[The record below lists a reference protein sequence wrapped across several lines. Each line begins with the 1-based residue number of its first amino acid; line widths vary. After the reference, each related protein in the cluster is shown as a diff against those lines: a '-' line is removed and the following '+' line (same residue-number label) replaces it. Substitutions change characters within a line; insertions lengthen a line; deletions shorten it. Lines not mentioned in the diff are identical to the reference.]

1 MIHIRADF
9 LYLIK
14 KIPIRALIWKLAVPT
29 GLMMAT
35 LSAIFSNR
43 AKQQMKPYGSYPY
56 SAKEDPEL

>member
-1 MIHIRADF
+1 MIHIQANF

-14 KIPIRALIWKLAVPT
+14 KIPIRALIWKLAIPT

-35 LSAIFSNR
+35 LSTIFSNR
-43 AKQQMKPYGSYPY
+43 AKQQMKPHSSYPY